1 MLCCVSYMYLLMVAK
16 EEFYSL
22 KKKLDLSANN
32 ILLISYIAFLKS
44 GVHSS

>member
-1 MLCCVSYMYLLMVAK
+1 MYLLMVAK

-22 KKKLDLSANN
+22 KKKLDLSAKT
-32 ILLISYIAFLKS
+32 ILLISYVASLKS